1 MPGYQTRQQR
11 ITIAGADDLLI
22 RSLSDNQQFADPLGE
37 AAELGISSAAWPLF
51 GMVWPSG
58 VELAVRLAAR
68 RVRPE
73 ERILEIGCGLALA
86 SLVGHRAGADVSASD
101 CHPLAAAFLLE
112 NIRLN
117 ELAPLKYRHG
127 DWAEP
132 PFKRGAGDARR
143 RRIVRGRF
151 DLIIGS
157 DVLYERDDRAVLA
170 GFIAR
175 HAMPVADVWIVD
187 PDRGNRAAFNRRMDS
202 LGFELHESRL
212 DRPLSD
218 SGAAY
223 KGRLLRYDR
232 AA

>member
-11 ITIAGADDLLI
+11 IAIAGTGDLLI

-37 AAELGISSAAWPLF
+37 AAALGISSAAWPLF

-58 VELAVRLAAR
+58 VELAARLAAR
-68 RVRPE
+68 TVRPG
-73 ERILEIGCGLALA
+73 ERILEVGCGLALA

-132 PFKRGAGDARR
+132 AFERSAGGARR

-157 DVLYERDDRAVLA
+157 DVLYERDERAVLA

-175 HAMPVADVWIVD
+175 HAMPVSDVWIVD
-187 PDRGNRAAFNRRMDS
+187 PDRSNRAAFNRQMAG
-202 LGFELHESRL
+202 LGFTMQEQRL
-212 DRPLSD
+212 DR
-218 SGAAY
+218 AATAETRAY
-223 KGRLLRYDR
+223 KGRLLAYRR
-232 AA
+232 S

>member
-58 VELAVRLAAR
+58 IELAVRLAAR
-68 RVRPE
+68 KVRPQ

-132 PFKRGAGDARR
+132 TFQRCALGIRR

-157 DVLYERDDRAVLA
+157 DVLYERDERAVLA

-175 HAMPVADVWIVD
+175 HAMPVSDVWIVD
-187 PDRGNRAAFNRRMDS
+187 PDRSNRAAFNRQMAG
-202 LGFELHESRL
+202 LGFTMQEQRL
-212 DRPLSD
+212 DR
-218 SGAAY
+218 AATAETRAY
-223 KGRLLRYDR
+223 KGRLLAYQRS
-232 AA
+232 